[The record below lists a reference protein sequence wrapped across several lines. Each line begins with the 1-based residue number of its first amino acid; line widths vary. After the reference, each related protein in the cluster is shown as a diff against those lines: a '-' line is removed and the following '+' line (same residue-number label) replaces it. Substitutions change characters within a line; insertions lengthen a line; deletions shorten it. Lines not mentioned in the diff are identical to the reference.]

1 LNANLEVDI
10 AMESWSSEEK
20 TNLPPKYGC
29 TILLERASM
38 EQLKDPSW
46 PLDAYIIK
54 YKIDDKIYMDLC
66 RGSRVKIFDLYY
78 DKFGTGVIQDIGWG
92 YGKIN
97 PKLWGYKSPD
107 SKKKR

>member
-1 LNANLEVDI
+1 MNANPKVDI

-20 TNLPPKYGC
+20 TNLPSKYGC
-29 TILLERASM
+29 TILLEKASI

>member
-1 LNANLEVDI
+1 MEVD
-10 AMESWSSEEK
+10 ADMESWSPEEK
-20 TNLPPKYGC
+20 ANLPSKYGC

-107 SKKKR
+107 SKKKK

>member
-1 LNANLEVDI
+1 
-10 AMESWSSEEK
+10 MEQWSSEEK
-20 TNLPPKYGC
+20 KNLPQKYGC
-29 TILLERASM
+29 SILLERATM

-46 PLDAYIIK
+46 PVDAYIIK
-54 YKIDDKIYMDLC
+54 YKIDDNVYMDLC
-66 RGSRVKIFDLYY
+66 RGSKVKIFDLYY

-107 SKKKR
+107 TKKKR